1 MLTNKLLYDNI
12 LQKYQEEDNNVL
24 ESRENETPKPTR
36 CNKCSP
42 KNRKCLHRKVRKI
55 LNKLKAFEK
64 QKMSQVQKQHTQK
77 PLILG
82 LTLMK

>member
-1 MLTNKLLYDNI
+1 MLINKLLHDNI
-12 LQKYQEEDNNVL
+12 LQKCQEEDNNVL

-64 QKMSQVQKQHTQK
+64 RKMSQV
-77 PLILG
+77 
-82 LTLMK
+82 